1 MNEQKTAC
9 ETILKELKADLA
21 KKGTKRKKIDH
32 WKSFACQA
40 IGISKMG
47 SARWL
52 MIVNYGVQ
60 KGYFKIVE
68 YKGKEILTPCDT
80 PHQPDILS
88 IGNETPNKPSP
99 NIGSD
104 LTPPEEKTPSKPK
117 KEKRDSRGY
126 YPSEYVTGGIPKTTA
141 TRPKRIADL
150 ATNGDADMPKLGDII
165 WVHTAGS
172 SWQGEVIEV
181 SVGALVAPLKKKDGH
196 WTYKNADQLF
206 DTKKEADQKGD
217 AKSGRNWSTETLDQ
231 KTFAEFRDFQE
242 HREAFLT
249 WLESQSNQEDEID
262 LSDL

>member
-9 ETILKELKADLA
+9 EAILKELKSDLA
-21 KKGTKRKKIDH
+21 KKGSRRKKIDH
-32 WKSFACQA
+32 WKPFACQA

-60 KGYFKIVE
+60 KNYFKIEE
-68 YKGKEILTPCDT
+68 YKGKETLVPF
-80 PHQPDILS
+80 
-88 IGNETPNKPSP
+88 ETPTQTDIMSLGNKTPEKTSP
-99 NIGSD
+99 TISSEPD
-104 LTPPEEKTPSKPK
+104 PPEEKKSSKPK
-117 KEKRDSRGY
+117 REKRDSRGY
-126 YPSEYVTGGIPKTTA
+126 YPSEYVTGRIPKSTA

-181 SVGALVAPLKKKDGH
+181 SVGALVAPIKKKDGH

-217 AKSGRNWSTETLDQ
+217 SKSGRNWSTETLDQ

-242 HREAFLT
+242 HREAFLA
-249 WLESQSNQEDEID
+249 WLDSQNDEDFD

>member
-21 KKGTKRKKIDH
+21 KKGSKRKKIDH
-32 WKSFACQA
+32 WKPFACRA

-47 SARWL
+47 SARWI

-60 KGYFKIVE
+60 KGYFKIEE
-68 YKGKEILTPCDT
+68 YKGKETLVPSETPT
-80 PHQPDILS
+80 QTDIMS
-88 IGNETPNKPSP
+88 FGNETPKKPSP
-99 NIGSD
+99 SIGSE
-104 LTPPEEKTPSKPK
+104 LTPPDEKTPSKPK

-126 YPSEYVTGGIPKTTA
+126 TPSEYVTGRIPKSA
-141 TRPKRIADL
+141 TRPKSIADI

-165 WVHTAGS
+165 WVHTAGT
-172 SWQGEVIEV
+172 SWKGEVTEV
-181 SVGALVAPLKKKDGH
+181 SVGAVVTPVNKKDGH

-217 AKSGRNWSTETLDQ
+217 SKSGLNWSTETLNQ

-242 HREAFLT
+242 HREAFLK
-249 WLESQSNQEDEID
+249 WLSLQEEEID